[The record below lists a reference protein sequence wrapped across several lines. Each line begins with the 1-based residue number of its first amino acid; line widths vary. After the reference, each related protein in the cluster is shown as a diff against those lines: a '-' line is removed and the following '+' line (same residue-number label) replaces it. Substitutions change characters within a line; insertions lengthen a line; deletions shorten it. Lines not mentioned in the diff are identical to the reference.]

1 MYLHV
6 FYLLICN
13 LLLRATR
20 TPRCAGERTRVVL
33 GLTKHGLQNEIMT
46 ESVRRDEKFSCHVFP
61 YSRFTDFCIAGRR
74 VRAWIL
80 AAILFVQW
88 FTVIRTV
95 FRSPSV
101 ATFLTQNRA
110 GIGRP
115 GQVHGPNARPFS
127 GLKAPHESRSSRRE
141 EARSFRTQEVRAS
154 LRRLLRFKGS
164 MREVSFRRNLMG
176 DPLPTRD
183 SASLKVAS
191 YWCRI
196 N

>member
-1 MYLHV
+1 V
-6 FYLLICN
+6 FLCSLWNLLTCN

-46 ESVRRDEKFSCHVFP
+46 ESVRRDEEFSCHVFP
-61 YSRFTDFCIAGRR
+61 YSKFTDFLIAGTR

-80 AAILFVQW
+80 AAILCVQW

-127 GLKAPHESRSSRRE
+127 GLKAPHEPRSSRRE
-141 EARSFRTQEVRAS
+141 EARSFSHAGSQS
-154 LRRLLRFKGS
+154 LLTPAATVQGFNARSF
-164 MREVSFRRNLMG
+164 VSEKFNG
-176 DPLPTRD
+176 
-183 SASLKVAS
+183 
-191 YWCRI
+191 
-196 N
+196 